1 MGHIYIY
8 IIMGVVVVVVVV
20 LFCFALFW
28 MLAKFKVTL
37 SNPLDRPLRQAK
49 EAEVP
54 TDPGPTK

>member
-1 MGHIYIY
+1 MG
-8 IIMGVVVVVVVV
+8 VVVVVVV